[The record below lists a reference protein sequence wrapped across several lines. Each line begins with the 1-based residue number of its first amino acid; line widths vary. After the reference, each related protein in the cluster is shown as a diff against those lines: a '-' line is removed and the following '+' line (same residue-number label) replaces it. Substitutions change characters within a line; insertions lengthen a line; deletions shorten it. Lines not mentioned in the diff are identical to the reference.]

1 VLAPD
6 VNYVGWTL
14 MLIGGVL
21 FTLRLP
27 GCCGR
32 AACFCP

>member
-1 VLAPD
+1 VLVPD
-6 VNYVGWTL
+6 VNYSGWTL

-27 GCCGR
+27 GSGSVTKIR
-32 AACFCP
+32 I